1 MSAANLATTPT
12 QALFWVQWPAPDD
25 RWYFIRDRNNPAM
38 WLLTDV
44 RPEPVSRREAIEV
57 QSLVRRHIAPA
68 PVLVAA
74 S

>member
-1 MSAANLATTPT
+1 MSAANLATTSEP
-12 QALFWVQWPAPDD
+12 LFWVRWPAPDD
-25 RWYFIRDRNNPAM
+25 CWYFIRDRNNPAIWKM
-38 WLLTDV
+38 TNL

-68 PVLVAA
+68 PALVAA